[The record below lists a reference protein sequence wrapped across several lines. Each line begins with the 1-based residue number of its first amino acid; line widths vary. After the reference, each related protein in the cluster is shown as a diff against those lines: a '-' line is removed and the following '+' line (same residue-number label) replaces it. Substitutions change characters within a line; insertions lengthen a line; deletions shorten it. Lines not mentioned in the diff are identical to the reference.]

1 MRYLDFVLQ
10 ILPGPEGN
18 PVVHVQS
25 ERGQG
30 SAPFRLPFDAASWRR
45 ADLAEVIARGRNL
58 LAQGEGRPG
67 AHREV
72 GEELFEA
79 LFSGEVLRLYERC
92 LDRIESQPDL
102 GLRIKLMIDPREP
115 QVAPLQDL
123 PWELMRQPGTPEFLT
138 LSRRRLFVR
147 YLAVPRPIEMVRRP
161 QVLRVLCV
169 AASPADLPSLALDRE
184 LSNLRDAIAGSEG
197 IEIVE
202 LETPTLEGVRRALL
216 EQKCHILHFMG
227 HGDFAAAEG
236 GGALWFEGPDGG
248 GDPIRG
254 EDLANK
260 LADIPSLR
268 LAVLNACDS
277 GGTGGAGLFAGVAS
291 SLVLGGLPAV
301 VAMQAPISDEAAIV
315 FSQTFYR
322 GILVGDP
329 VDLAVAEARQAMH
342 SIDPGR
348 FEWATPVV
356 LMRIPDGHLYF
367 SEPTDTW
374 IDLSST
380 KPGVQMAA
388 RKWYQ
393 NSKVAV
399 PVLVAL
405 IGLAGTVV
413 TVVIGKDG
421 PGGKTETPIESSPSP
436 QPAEPASKPAVLP
449 DPVPVVSFPVI
460 VMDDATGDHLAGA
473 QVVADEQ
480 GVSKET
486 DSQGRCTLTVRPGL
500 GKLRVTISLQG
511 YRTKNVEL
519 TVFKGMDAARFRL
532 QRR

>member
-1 MRYLDFVLQ
+1 MSYSDFVLQ
-10 ILPGPEGN
+10 ILPGPIGE

-25 ERGQG
+25 ERGEG
-30 SAPFRLPFDAASWRR
+30 RAPFRLPFDAATWRR
-45 ADLAEVIARGRNL
+45 ADLSEVIARGRHL
-58 LAQGEGRPG
+58 VVQEEEGRPG
-67 AHREV
+67 VHREI

-92 LDRIESQPDL
+92 LDRIESQPEL

-115 QVAPLQDL
+115 QIAPLQVL
-123 PWELMRQPGTPEFLT
+123 PWELMRQPGTPEFLS

-147 YLAVPRPIEMVRRP
+147 YLAVPRPIEIVRRP

-169 AASPADLPSLALDRE
+169 AASPADLPSLALDCE
-184 LSNLRDAIAGSEG
+184 LKNVRDAIGGAEG
-197 IEIVE
+197 IEVVQ

-216 EQKCHILHFMG
+216 EQECHVLHFMG

-236 GGALWFEGPDGG
+236 GFLWFERSDGS

-268 LAVLNACDS
+268 LVVLNACDS
-277 GGTGGAGLFAGVAS
+277 GGTDEAGLFTGVAT

-301 VAMQAPISDEAAIV
+301 VAMRAPISDEAAIV

-322 GILVGDP
+322 RLLAGDP

-342 SIDPGR
+342 SIDPGH

-356 LMRIPDGHLYF
+356 LMRIPDGHLYC

-374 IDLSST
+374 IDPSSR
-380 KPGVQMAA
+380 PGRRMTA

-393 NSKVAV
+393 TPKVAV

-405 IGLAGTVV
+405 IGLAGAFV
-413 TVVIGKDG
+413 TAVIEKLGR
-421 PGGKTETPIESSPSP
+421 GGKPETPIQSNQIP
-436 QPAEPASKPAVLP
+436 QSVEPFRKPAVPP
-449 DPVPVVSFPVI
+449 DPVQAISFPIVVI
-460 VMDDATGDHLAGA
+460 DDATEDLLAGA
-473 QVVADEQ
+473 TVAADEQ

-486 DSQGRCTLTVRPGL
+486 DSQGRCTLTVLPGL
-500 GKLRVTISLQG
+500 GKLRITISLQG
-511 YRTKNVEL
+511 YQTKNVEL
-519 TVFKGMDAARFRL
+519 TVFEGMDAARFRL